1 MTGRGAVVAMA
12 RPKTAARPD
21 GVQLAQ
27 LLIQLLADGTAALA
41 HLDAESLELLQ
52 VRAVQLG
59 MQMDGQVHALREDED
74 EYHRLTN
81 QHKIFAD
88 VLRATQEHLNLLKRM
103 NGRGMVSPWDR

>member
-1 MTGRGAVVAMA
+1 MTARGTVMK
-12 RPKTAARPD
+12 RPEPKPKPD

-27 LLIQLLADGTAALA
+27 LLTQLLTDGTAALA

-52 VRAVQLG
+52 VRAMQLG
-59 MQMDGQVHALREDED
+59 MQMDGQVNVLREDE
-74 EYHRLTN
+74 EEHHRLTN